1 MLILSGY
8 GEEIQQKV
16 IIPKSIT
23 SEVKDKL
30 PESKDK
36 SIFTP
41 LNVTV
46 AGVSVVGIG
55 LALLVIGFPAI
66 KNVVTTVAAGMTGY
80 KLIQQLEQA

>member
-16 IIPKSIT
+16 VIPSTIQK
-23 SEVKDKL
+23 VDKDKPL
-30 PESKDK
+30 EIEDK

-41 LNVTV
+41 LNVTI
-46 AGVSVVGIG
+46 AGVSVVGMG
-55 LALLVIGFPAI
+55 LALLVIGFPTI

-80 KLIQQLEQA
+80 KLIQQLEQV